1 MGLELTD
8 QRLINTILNQSL
20 NAIAIS
26 DLEGNLQYVNSAF
39 VSLWGYHH
47 PDEILGKNAFEFTED
62 KEKTKLILSEVLS
75 KSEWKGELSA
85 KRKDGSTFDIAVTAY
100 SSKDKQGNTTHLL
113 ANFSDQTKTKELEQY
128 AKDREI
134 YFSQILDS
142 ITDLVFCKDKNF
154 RVTYV
159 NKACADFYGVTKQ
172 KLIGIQDVT
181 YNEEEYTKAYHSE
194 DRKVFETGDTSYV
207 RKEPNLGPDGVTR
220 ILETVK
226 NPIHD
231 TNGNVKEIVGVSRDI
246 TETQILEDRLQL
258 ITEMTSDYIYTAKI
272 VNGEIIAEWSS
283 KELNT
288 TSGYSIEE
296 IGKLG
301 GWFNVIL
308 KEDLT
313 NLAERMTKIL
323 KGETGVVEY
332 RIRTK
337 SGKIKWLR
345 DYTRPILD
353 ETGNLISIIGA
364 AKDITTEKETELKY
378 LLSSQRYQAAMNSAL
393 EAIYFLETSKSKDGE
408 IIDFIISDVN
418 KKAEEQ
424 LGMKKE
430 ELLGKGICQLFPI
443 NRENGFFEDYK
454 KVVESKI
461 PIEQEFQVPGNFV
474 APGYYF
480 HQVIPTN
487 DGIVIQTRDISDRK
501 RMEELLLRT
510 NRLAKVGSFD
520 YDLSQKKIT
529 LSLVAT
535 EILVQT
541 SKDIDHVDLRFFGT
555 EEFGPILKQK
565 EIHSIETKETFDLEC
580 LVCAGSG
587 HEFWIRIIA
596 TPKFSETRCVGFYGA
611 IQNIHDEKLVQ
622 DSLLDKE
629 TLLLAKNRELES
641 LFQVTNKQNERLKE
655 YTYITSH
662 NLRAPIA
669 NLISLTAMLKEN
681 PSNTELLGLI
691 ESSSFQLDQI
701 IRNLNE
707 LLNIE
712 KDTKELPKSKISI
725 KESIDAQILLLKNGS
740 NREIEFTNN
749 LPEGMNL
756 LGFQAYF
763 DSIINNI
770 LTNAIKYSNADKIC
784 KITITYEETKESLKI
799 AIQDNGPGID
809 IGRHGHKLFKMNFRL
824 RQDIEGKG
832 MGLFLAKHQIE
843 SMKGSIEVSSE
854 LGKGSIFFLTFPK
867 ELF

>member
-1 MGLELTD
+1 M
-8 QRLINTILNQSL
+8 
-20 NAIAIS
+20 
-26 DLEGNLQYVNSAF
+26 
-39 VSLWGYHH
+39 
-47 PDEILGKNAFEFTED
+47 
-62 KEKTKLILSEVLS
+62 
-75 KSEWKGELSA
+75 SA

-520 YDLSQKKIT
+520 YDLSQKKYT

-541 SKDIDHVDLRFFGT
+541 SKDIDHVDLRFFGY
-555 EEFGPILKQK
+555 GRIRSHPQ
-565 EIHSIETKETFDLEC
+565 TK
-580 LVCAGSG
+580 
-587 HEFWIRIIA
+587 RN
-596 TPKFSETRCVGFYGA
+596 PFY
-611 IQNIHDEKLVQ
+611 
-622 DSLLDKE
+622 
-629 TLLLAKNRELES
+629 R
-641 LFQVTNKQNERLKE
+641 NK
-655 YTYITSH
+655 
-662 NLRAPIA
+662 
-669 NLISLTAMLKEN
+669 
-681 PSNTELLGLI
+681 
-691 ESSSFQLDQI
+691 
-701 IRNLNE
+701 RN
-707 LLNIE
+707 
-712 KDTKELPKSKISI
+712 
-725 KESIDAQILLLKNGS
+725 
-740 NREIEFTNN
+740 F
-749 LPEGMNL
+749 
-756 LGFQAYF
+756 
-763 DSIINNI
+763 
-770 LTNAIKYSNADKIC
+770 
-784 KITITYEETKESLKI
+784 
-799 AIQDNGPGID
+799 
-809 IGRHGHKLFKMNFRL
+809 
-824 RQDIEGKG
+824 
-832 MGLFLAKHQIE
+832 
-843 SMKGSIEVSSE
+843 
-854 LGKGSIFFLTFPK
+854 
-867 ELF
+867 